1 MVRALA
7 CAAVCLL
14 QFLTG
19 GIAVNDLN
27 VYLRNADAVCIYS
40 EGESISYM
48 SGSEQ
53 YALFLQA
60 WEGMTE
66 NAVRMPAFGV
76 SIDRL
81 TREEM
86 QRGLWAEFRF
96 SAPQICANMPFERL
110 LFKVEP
116 EYRGFNLL
124 RYSGGKYEGR
134 CYYID
139 LREGD
144 MRSFSETLRLL
155 LSMR

>member
-1 MVRALA
+1 M
-7 CAAVCLL
+7 
-14 QFLTG
+14 
-19 GIAVNDLN
+19 NDLN

-60 WEGMTE
+60 WEEMTE

-96 SAPQICANMPFERL
+96 FRAA
-110 LFKVEP
+110 
-116 EYRGFNLL
+116 
-124 RYSGGKYEGR
+124 
-134 CYYID
+134 D
-139 LREGD
+139 LCEHAV
-144 MRSFSETLRLL
+144 
-155 LSMR
+155 